1 MKGYTL
7 LSIWIITLLAL
18 SSCDESTHERET
30 QPLSIEVQPEET
42 DTSGISTSIISLLKT
57 DTGIFRGVTFGMSAE
72 KVKLLETQ
80 QQPEEETDSYLDYII
95 NYNFPESAE
104 VIYHLDHKNQV
115 SKIETVI
122 YPADEESQ
130 KMVYNQL
137 IQFYNNRYGQNANIE
152 GDTIHWNSGL
162 DNLSLSMSKVDTHKV
177 HDINLIFSPIHS
189 SPPTKFP

>member
-18 SSCDESTHERET
+18 SSCDESTQDRET
-30 QPLSIEVQPEET
+30 QPVSTRTQPAEI
-42 DTSGISTSIISLLKT
+42 DTNRISTSIITLLKT
-57 DTGIFRGVTFGMSAE
+57 DTGVFRGVTFGMPAE

-80 QQPEEETDSYLDYII
+80 QQPEEETESYLDYII

-104 VIYHLDHKNQV
+104 VIYHLDQKNQV

-122 YPADEESQ
+122 YPADKESQ

-137 IQFYNNRYGQNANIE
+137 IQFYNNRYGQNANVQ
-152 GDTIHWNSGL
+152 GDTARWNSGL
-162 DNLSLSMSKVDTHKV
+162 DNLSLSISKVDTHKV
-177 HDINLIFSPIHS
+177 HDINLIFSPIQ
-189 SPPTKFP
+189 SPTTTKIQ